1 MSNPAFVSPQ
11 NVKFNG
17 TLSDAVVFNNAA
29 GIRTLALWADLPGV
43 DQQHLID
50 LAAQYGN
57 TIPLASPVGANQ
69 DLVLRSG
76 VVGSTSTGLN
86 AVAVLT
92 AGKATVDLGTSKA
105 GTDLS
110 GLSSSRG
117 TAGYGL
123 VNFQPEVTGS
133 TNLGLSSPYAG
144 LQFINF
150 GTRVVSTNPTGL
162 LNTSAVYTMNVTV
175 DGIVKPIS
183 LVGSAAQT
191 FTALISEINTDLGA
205 SAVASIVGGN
215 IKIASTTT
223 GSSSTISISDGTL
236 LAALTGFISIFP
248 AVNGSGATSYT
259 ASVNINGVVYPLTVD
274 PTVTNTFTQLLAVIN
289 AAITV
294 NGTAALT
301 GGDLRITSATLGTS
315 SKVRINAGTLFS
327 SIVHYMD
334 IIPSADGG
342 GLSRTYSAQ
351 VLVDGLKLKSVR
363 FLGTAGTT
371 LTDVITEINADLGA
385 DATAAITG
393 GDIVITSSTTGKDS
407 SVVIYDAG
415 LFSALKGFVSIASS
429 IGDAPTLYTAQI
441 LLTNNGVVTTK
452 SISLAGNTVQNI
464 TTLVSAL
471 TTQLGSDVTVTL
483 TSSNITFTNTKGITD
498 GATISTIQIVPGTLF
513 LYIAPVLSISPARPL
528 VSSFLDVLKNTKTPN
543 GASFF
548 STLPI
553 RTVGVKPVV
562 PPYVKHTL
570 AFIYFNGTAFAYL
583 DNDVLVNA

>member
-259 ASVNINGVVYPLTVD
+259 ASVSINGVIYPLTVD

-415 LFSALKGFVSIASS
+415 LFSALKGFVSIAS
-429 IGDAPTLYTAQI
+429 ITGDAPTLYTAQI
-441 LLTNNGVVTTK
+441 LLNNNGVVTTK

-464 TTLVSAL
+464 TT
-471 TTQLGSDVTVTL
+471 D
-483 TSSNITFTNTKGITD
+483 
-498 GATISTIQIVPGTLF
+498 
-513 LYIAPVLSISPARPL
+513 
-528 VSSFLDVLKNTKTPN
+528 
-543 GASFF
+543 
-548 STLPI
+548 
-553 RTVGVKPVV
+553 
-562 PPYVKHTL
+562 
-570 AFIYFNGTAFAYL
+570 
-583 DNDVLVNA
+583 